1 MTPEEKLCSRT
12 WRLRNSAGVLWSIL
26 SFGFLTGVGFL
37 IRGVKAKNKLWIQM
51 GIGFLVLGVGLMVA
65 TGTYDSGTKEAPIR
79 STTSTVWGWIWF
91 LTFIGGIVATFITNR
106 KWLVWK
112 AHSGDT
118 KWYAQAGSSAPS
130 VSNNPAA
137 GYDSNAAAAAF
148 RSVVPPPPAP
158 LVPPAP
164 SAQTFS
170 GQSAVAATIDVNAAS
185 THDLVAAL
193 GIDQAAAERIVEARQ
208 SQGQFTSFEQ
218 LMARAQV
225 QPHLLIPH
233 RHKFVFGDPRSAA
246 TPASAQPQPT
256 RRSASQAARRLDL

>member
-79 STTSTVWGWIWF
+79 STASTVWGWIWF
-91 LTFIGGIVATFITNR
+91 LTFIGGLVAMFITNR

-112 AHSGDT
+112 AHAGDT
-118 KWYAQAGSSAPS
+118 KWYAQAGNSAPS
-130 VSNNPAA
+130 VSTSPAA
-137 GYDSNAAAAAF
+137 GYDPNAASAAF
-148 RSVVPPPPAP
+148 RSVGPPPPAT
-158 LVPPAP
+158 LAQHAPPAQTVSDH
-164 SAQTFS
+164 SAQS
-170 GQSAVAATIDVNAAS
+170 SAIDVNAAA
-185 THDLVAAL
+185 TQDFVTAL
-193 GIDQAAAERIVEARQ
+193 GIEHAVAERIVQARQ

-218 LMARAQV
+218 LMAKAQI

-233 RHKFVFGDPRSAA
+233 RHRLVFVNPSSGA
-246 TPASAQPQPT
+246 TQAPAQSQPT
-256 RRSASQAARRLDL
+256 RRSANQAARRLDL